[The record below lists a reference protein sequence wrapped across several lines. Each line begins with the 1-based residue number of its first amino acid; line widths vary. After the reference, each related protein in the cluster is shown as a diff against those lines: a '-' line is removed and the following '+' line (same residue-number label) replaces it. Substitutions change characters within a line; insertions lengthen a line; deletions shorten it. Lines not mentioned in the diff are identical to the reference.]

1 MLFRSLQSAS
11 SAHVV
16 SLANKRRDANA
27 NAQGV
32 GDGRA
37 GEAPAVLG
45 AEHRDG
51 LAAARA
57 AVADELGLV
66 EHDAEPPDLRERPAV
81 RDMSMSI
88 SFLWMATEGGRL
100 GAHPCLR
107 SQAISSSGSM
117 SEGMSKSR
125 LSVWY
130 VVITICAPQESAP
143 WHLVAQSK

>member
-1 MLFRSLQSAS
+1 MGTERQHALERAEVSEAQVPVNVRPTHTHPVQLSSRSRGPSA
-11 SAHVV
+11 VP
-16 SLANKRRDANA
+16 KRDVN

-66 EHDAEPPDLRERPAV
+66 EHDAEPLDLRERPAV
-81 RDMSMSI
+81 CDMSI
-88 SFLWMATEGGRL
+88 SYG
-100 GAHPCLR
+100 
-107 SQAISSSGSM
+107 
-117 SEGMSKSR
+117 
-125 LSVWY
+125 
-130 VVITICAPQESAP
+130 
-143 WHLVAQSK
+143 

>member
-1 MLFRSLQSAS
+1 MSALHTPIQFSSRSRGPSAVPKS
-11 SAHVV
+11 DV
-16 SLANKRRDANA
+16 N

-66 EHDAEPPDLRERPAV
+66 EHDAEPLDLRERPAV
-81 RDMSMSI
+81 CDMSI
-88 SFLWMATEGGRL
+88 SYG
-100 GAHPCLR
+100 
-107 SQAISSSGSM
+107 
-117 SEGMSKSR
+117 
-125 LSVWY
+125 
-130 VVITICAPQESAP
+130 
-143 WHLVAQSK
+143 